1 MDEDKL
7 NDQPNEEI
15 EEVVDQPIEEQQEV
29 ENEEQADEIES
40 EEADSQE
47 IEEQAEERPPS
58 RRESLRIQKLIEK
71 LKTQQ
76 PSTPQQEHQGL
87 NYGEALDADPAVV
100 AQLEADRKAY
110 AEQSYQQG
118 LQQAQ
123 SIQFHTRLEIDAP
136 KVVAKYSQLNP
147 EDKEHFNPAL
157 ADAVNTWYL
166 TTTGYN
172 PDTGSVANS
181 NVRYSEFV
189 DSIFELG
196 NEIAGQK
203 VQATAK
209 NIARQAATTGLRP
222 DGSSSKRLNLNQPV
236 ENMTDEE
243 LDAYGKQLGLAT
255 VKHR

>member
-1 MDEDKL
+1 MDEDKNL
-7 NDQPNEEI
+7 EEQPNGDVN
-15 EEVVDQPIEEQQEV
+15 EEVVDQPLEQQEEV
-29 ENEEQADEIES
+29 ENEEQVEEETEQIEDREIE
-40 EEADSQE
+40 
-47 IEEQAEERPPS
+47 EERPPS

-71 LKTQQ
+71 LKNPEQQ
-76 PSTPQQEHQGL
+76 NTPQRHQGL
-87 NYGEALDADPAVV
+87 NYGEALDADPEVV
-100 AQLEADRKAY
+100 RQLEADRTAY
-110 AEQSYQQG
+110 AEQAHQQG
-118 LQQAQ
+118 LEQAQ

-147 EDKEHFNPAL
+147 EDKEHFNPML

-172 PDTGSVANS
+172 PDTGRVSNS
-181 NVRYSEFV
+181 DVRYSEFV

-209 NIARQAATTGLRP
+209 NIARQAAVTGLRP

-236 ENMTDEE
+236 ENMSNEE
-243 LDAYGKQLGLAT
+243 LAAYGKQIGLDT
-255 VKHR
+255 KKYR

>member
-1 MDEDKL
+1 MEDDK
-7 NDQPNEEI
+7 PNEQPIEEV
-15 EEVVDQPIEEQQEV
+15 EEVVDQPIEDQKV
-29 ENEEQADEIES
+29 EDEEQR
-40 EEADSQE
+40 EEEVQVTDTPVE
-47 IEEQAEERPPS
+47 DVEPGDKPPS

-71 LKTQQ
+71 LK
-76 PSTPQQEHQGL
+76 SPQQQRSPQFQHQGL
-87 NYGEALDADPAVV
+87 NYGEALDADPTVV
-100 AQLEADRKAY
+100 KQLEDDRRAY
-110 AEQSYQQG
+110 AEQSYNQG

-147 EDKEHFNPAL
+147 EDKEHFNPVL
-157 ADAVNTWYL
+157 ADAVNSWYL
-166 TTTGYN
+166 TTTGFN
-172 PDTGSVANS
+172 PETGSVSNA
-181 NVRYSEFV
+181 NVRYAEFV

-209 NIARQAATTGLRP
+209 NIARQAATTALRP

-236 ENMTDEE
+236 ENMSDEE

-255 VKHR
+255 IKHR

>member
-1 MDEDKL
+1 MEDDK
-7 NDQPNEEI
+7 PNEQPIEEV
-15 EEVVDQPIEEQQEV
+15 EEVVDQPIEDQKV
-29 ENEEQADEIES
+29 EDEEQR
-40 EEADSQE
+40 EEEVQVTDTPVE
-47 IEEQAEERPPS
+47 DVEPGDKPPS

-71 LKTQQ
+71 LK
-76 PSTPQQEHQGL
+76 SPQQQSSPQFQHQGL
-87 NYGEALDADPAVV
+87 NYGEALDADPTVV
-100 AQLEADRKAY
+100 KQLEDDRRAY
-110 AEQSYQQG
+110 AEQSYNQG

-147 EDKEHFNPAL
+147 EDKEHFNPVL
-157 ADAVNTWYL
+157 ADAVNSWYL
-166 TTTGYN
+166 TTTGFN
-172 PDTGSVANS
+172 PETGSVSNA
-181 NVRYSEFV
+181 NVRYAEFV

-209 NIARQAATTGLRP
+209 NIARQAATTALRP

-236 ENMTDEE
+236 ENMSDEE

-255 VKHR
+255 IKHR

>member
-1 MDEDKL
+1 MEENNL
-7 NDQPNEEI
+7 NEQSQEKV
-15 EEVVDQPIEEQQEV
+15 EEVVEQPVEEQV
-29 ENEEQADEIES
+29 GNEEQVEEEQP
-40 EEADSQE
+40 EEADNQE
-47 IEEQAEERPPS
+47 IEQQAEAQPPS
-58 RRESLRIQKLIEK
+58 RRESLRIQKLTEK
-71 LKTQQ
+71 LRSFQQ
-76 PSTPQQEHQGL
+76 QSTPQPQHQGL
-87 NYGEALDADPAVV
+87 NYGEALDADPTVV
-100 AQLEADRKAY
+100 KQLEDDRRAY
-110 AEQSYQQG
+110 AEQSYNQG

-172 PDTGSVANS
+172 TDTGSVANG

-203 VQATAK
+203 TQTTTR
-209 NIARQAATTGLRP
+209 NIARQAATTALRP

-236 ENMTDEE
+236 ENMTNEE
-243 LDAYGKQLGLAT
+243 LEAYGKQLGLET
-255 VKHR
+255 KKHR

>member
-1 MDEDKL
+1 MDEDKNL
-7 NDQPNEEI
+7 EQPIEDVD
-15 EEVVDQPIEEQQEV
+15 EEVVEQPVDEQVEE
-29 ENEEQADEIES
+29 
-40 EEADSQE
+40 
-47 IEEQAEERPPS
+47 EEQAEEEHVEEANTQEIEKPEEKPPS

-71 LKTQQ
+71 LKTNQ
-76 PSTPQQEHQGL
+76 PNTLPKEHQGL
-87 NYGEALDADPAVV
+87 NYGEALDADPEVV
-100 AQLEADRKAY
+100 KQLEADRRAY
-110 AEQSYQQG
+110 AEQSYNQG

-147 EDKEHFNPAL
+147 EDKEHFNPVL

-166 TTTGYN
+166 TTTGYD
-172 PDTGSVANS
+172 PDSGIVTNG
-181 NVRYSEFV
+181 NVRYAEFV

-203 VQATAK
+203 VQTTAK
-209 NIARQAATTGLRP
+209 NIAKQAANTGLRP

>member
-1 MDEDKL
+1 MEDDK
-7 NDQPNEEI
+7 NPNEQPIEEV
-15 EEVVDQPIEEQQEV
+15 EEVVDQPSTEPEEVEEEPIEEEPADPV
-29 ENEEQADEIES
+29 EEPEQ
-40 EEADSQE
+40 
-47 IEEQAEERPPS
+47 PS

-71 LKTQQ
+71 LKDPQRQ
-76 PSTPQQEHQGL
+76 NTPPQHQGL
-87 NYGEALDADPAVV
+87 NYGEALDADPEVV
-100 AQLEADRKAY
+100 KQLEADRKAY
-110 AEQSYQQG
+110 ADQSYNQG

-147 EDKEHFNPAL
+147 EDKEHFNPHL
-157 ADAVNTWYL
+157 ADAISMMYL
-166 TTTGYN
+166 STAGFDFSTGIA
-172 PDTGSVANS
+172 TNS

-203 VQATAK
+203 VQTTAK
-209 NIARQAATTGLRP
+209 NIARQAATTGIRP

-236 ENMTDEE
+236 ESMSDEE
-243 LDAYGKQLGLAT
+243 LAAYGKQIGLAT

>member
-1 MDEDKL
+1 MEEDKSKE
-7 NDQPNEEI
+7 QSEEDVI
-15 EEVVDQPIEEQQEV
+15 EEVVDQPVEEQV
-29 ENEEQADEIES
+29 EDEEQV
-40 EEADSQE
+40 EEEVQE
-47 IEEQAEERPPS
+47 TETQVEDVEQEEKPPS

-71 LKTQQ
+71 LKNPQQ
-76 PSTPQQEHQGL
+76 QGTPQFQHQGL
-87 NYGEALDADPAVV
+87 NYGEALEADPETVK
-100 AQLEADRKAY
+100 QLEADRNAY
-110 AEQSYQQG
+110 AAQAHQQG
-118 LQQAQ
+118 LAQAQ

-181 NVRYSEFV
+181 DVRYSDFV

-203 VQATAK
+203 VQTTAK
-209 NIARQAATTGLRP
+209 NIARQAATTGIRP

-236 ENMTDEE
+236 ENMSDEE